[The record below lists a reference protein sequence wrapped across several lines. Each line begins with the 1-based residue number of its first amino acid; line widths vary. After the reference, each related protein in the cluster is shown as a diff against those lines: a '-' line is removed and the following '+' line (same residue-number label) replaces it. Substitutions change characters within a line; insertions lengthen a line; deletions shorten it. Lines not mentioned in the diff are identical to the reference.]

1 MAVSAFSFNL
11 WPPSKR
17 TRAAVVE
24 RMVKTLSSPSILSKK
39 YGQFDSEQA
48 QVHAKKIE
56 EEAFSASQNF
66 AATNPGDS
74 GSHVL
79 QFYSKEV
86 SKLMLDTA
94 KLHSSNQN
102 PPPQHNNYVFQEGAS
117 NLDPQVSDN

>member
-11 WPPSKR
+11 WPPSER

-24 RMVKTLSSPSILSKK
+24 RMVETLSSPSILSNK

-56 EEAFSASQNF
+56 EAAFSTSQSF
-66 AATNPGDS
+66 AATSRGDS

-79 QFYSKEV
+79 QFYSKEI

-94 KLHSSNQN
+94 KQHASNQN
-102 PPPQHNNYVFQEGAS
+102 PPQHNNAVFQEGAS
-117 NLDPQVSDN
+117 NLDPQVSDS